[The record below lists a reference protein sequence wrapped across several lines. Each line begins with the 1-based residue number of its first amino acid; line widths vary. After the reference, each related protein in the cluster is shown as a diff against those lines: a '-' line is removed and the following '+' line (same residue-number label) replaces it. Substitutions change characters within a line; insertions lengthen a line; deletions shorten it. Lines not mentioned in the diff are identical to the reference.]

1 MEGFS
6 MQAKSALGLALIG
19 FSWAFLQPQSFAQTA
34 KPQPKKPATAT
45 PARLDA
51 DLSLSKI
58 YIKVASSTRL
68 GHDHGVVGQL
78 QSGWVVLGTG
88 GELVFAM
95 KTLITDTPEA
105 RQYVGL
111 KSTVKDSDQKKST
124 SNMLGPEVLNVQ
136 KYPLATFKIDSCE
149 PADGQSPGGTGNY
162 KVSGTFTLRGAS
174 RPLAFNAR
182 VEPTSDPSASRVSG
196 VFAIKQTAYGITP
209 YSALGGLVGIE
220 DRLDIWGDFIMRA
233 STTAS
238 KPSAPTVKR

>member
-1 MEGFS
+1 MNV
-6 MQAKSALGLALIG
+6 AKISVGLGLDRVFMG
-19 FSWAFLQPQSFAQTA
+19 VLQPQSFAQTA
-34 KPQPKKPATAT
+34 KTLLKIPATAQ

-174 RPLAFNAR
+174 QPLAFNAR

-209 YSALGGLVGIE
+209 YSAIGGLVGIE

-238 KPSAPTVKR
+238 KPSIPKVKR